1 MSYFKN
7 VPEVKYEGKKSKNP
21 FAYRF
26 YNPDEVIMGKTM
38 REHLRFA
45 MAWWHTLT
53 MEGADP
59 FGSATL
65 DRSYGQTEQMARA
78 KVRADAGFEMM
89 EKLDIDF
96 FCFHDNDLIPNVDS
110 IAEYKENLDE
120 ITDYVKGLMD
130 KTGKKLLW
138 GTSNCFNAPR
148 FMSGAATSPNA
159 ESFAFA
165 AAQIKNCIDATMK
178 LGGNGYV
185 FWGGREGYDTL
196 INTDMG
202 LELDNLARMLTMSRD
217 YARAKGF
224 KGDFYIEPKAKEPT
238 SHQYDFD
245 TATAVA
251 FCKKYG
257 LDKDFRM
264 NIEHN
269 HALLAGHTMQHELRT
284 ARINGM
290 FGSVDANQGDPMIG
304 WDVDM
309 FPSNVYDATFA
320 MYEVLKAGGFTNGGL
335 NFDAKV
341 RRASYTPEDIA
352 LAHITGMDTYAMGL
366 RCAAAIIEDGRL
378 DQFIEDRY
386 ASWKTGIGADIIA
399 GKATLESLEAY
410 ALNAKNP
417 VVASGKQEYL
427 ENMINSIMF
436 SL

>member
-1 MSYFKN
+1 MKKIIAIVLCALMMTAVLCGCTQN
-7 VPEVKYEGKKSKNP
+7 ETKGKLVLGTSADYPP
-21 FAYRF
+21 FEFHMLDA
-26 YNPDEVIMGKTM
+26 DGKDVIVGI
-38 REHLRFA
+38 
-45 MAWWHTLT
+45 
-53 MEGADP
+53 
-59 FGSATL
+59 
-65 DRSYGQTEQMARA
+65 
-78 KVRADAGFEMM
+78 
-89 EKLDIDF
+89 DIS
-96 FCFHDNDLIPNVDS
+96 VAQS
-110 IAEYKENLDE
+110 IA
-120 ITDYVKGLMD
+120 V
-130 KTGKKLLW
+130 
-138 GTSNCFNAPR
+138 
-148 FMSGAATSPNA
+148 
-159 ESFAFA
+159 
-165 AAQIKNCIDATMK
+165 
-178 LGGNGYV
+178 
-185 FWGGREGYDTL
+185 
-196 INTDMG
+196 DMG

-378 DQFIEDRY
+378 DKFIEERY
-386 ASWKTGIGADIIA
+386 ASWNSGIGADIIA